1 MNCLDG
7 NALAGDLRE
16 IFATD
21 VTTAIATCAGCG
33 QSGAIATLRLWGAAP
48 GQVARC
54 PHCDDVVL
62 RLVHAPGRV
71 YLDLRGAVRLEVPL
85 PS

>member
-1 MNCLDG
+1 VSVLDG

-21 VTTAIATCAGCG
+21 VTAALYTCGGCG
-33 QSGAIATLRLWGAAP
+33 HADAIATLRMWGPAP
-48 GQVARC
+48 GRVARC

-62 RLVHAPGRV
+62 RLVQTPDRIV
-71 YLDLRGAVRLEVPL
+71 LDLRGAVRLEI
-85 PS
+85 SRTD